1 MTIVTAYST
10 LGEEGLVHS
19 LIETN
24 AKAIFLDAHLVGTL
38 AKALQTAVSV
48 RYVIYHGELSA
59 TDLASLKCH
68 NLSVFHY
75 DDVVK
80 LGQSDP
86 VDAVP
91 PQPTDLACI
100 MYTSGSM
107 GKPKGVLLTHW
118 NVIAAGKSAMHL
130 AKNSFWRPQRIGAL
144 V

>member
-10 LGEEGLVHS
+10 LGEEGLMHS

-48 RYVIYHGELSA
+48 RYVIYHGEPSA
-59 TDLASLKCH
+59 IDLASLKSKYH

-107 GKPKGVLLTHW
+107 GKPKGVLLTHR

-130 AKNSFWRPQRIGAL
+130 TKNSFWCP
-144 V
+144 